1 MAQAALIEILRKTS
15 HSLDLDKEF
24 ENLEPTSQLIH

>member
-15 HSLDLDKEF
+15 HPLDLAKEF
-24 ENLEPTSQLIH
+24 EDLEPASQLIH